1 MADRD
6 RHSLILR
13 TTGIVAIAVMIA
25 DLSAFAQIPPSNE
38 PSRAEQKAAD
48 ETIDRK
54 TPRPELTESDL
65 NGTMA
70 FASEHHPELARL
82 LEHLKKSRPNEF
94 QRAMREL
101 HQQVQGLEK
110 LRERNPARHAQQLEL
125 WKTDSQIRVL
135 VAKWSKS
142 GDKKL
147 EQEIR
152 ELLKQ
157 RRDAKLAQLK
167 AERLRLSEQLQK
179 VDSQITS
186 LSEAHDQ
193 QLDREWE
200 QLAKKTN
207 ANRKVG
213 TKNVQKSPVGSD
225 TTKGSARQE

>member
-1 MADRD
+1 MQMM
-6 RHSLILR
+6 LIPGD
-13 TTGIVAIAVMIA
+13 TGQARAPAAVEWVQA
-25 DLSAFAQIPPSNE
+25 KFASP
-38 PSRAEQKAAD
+38 AEL
-48 ETIDRK
+48 
-54 TPRPELTESDL
+54 PESDL

-70 FASEHHPELARL
+70 CASEHHPELARL

-225 TTKGSARQE
+225 TTKGSARQEAEKLALQIAQFPQVITITINNYN